1 MGMSGGMMPPVTGGL
16 GALPR
21 MPRIHMPRSIRGSKV
36 PPPPRIQLVDLGGS
50 AARRLGVGLNIGMT
64 GHHHHYKPS
73 LNELSLLASEGAT
86 KNQFKTAWDLTKVGM
101 KEEKREERDKRYA
114 KEEQAKKMNIGF
126 NGFKGYDGFGS
137 GYYDDTKGKK
147 KKQKGD

>member
-21 MPRIHMPRSIRGSKV
+21 MPRIRMPRSIRGSKV

-73 LNELSLLASEGAT
+73 TYALQALAAEGAT
-86 KNQFKTAWDLTKVGM
+86 KREFKEAYDLTKMGM
-101 KEEKREERDKRYA
+101 KEEKREERKQRRKMK
-114 KEEQAKKMNIGF
+114 KEEK
-126 NGFKGYDGFGS
+126 
-137 GYYDDTKGKK
+137 
-147 KKQKGD
+147 